1 MKIKLFFLLVI
12 ILMLSIFST
21 SMIPTVASNTNKT
34 STEVEKATSS
44 TWTAT
49 DNLGRTI
56 ADNTQAGDVKQDKY
70 VGLFYWNWHDSGWRE
85 SELAVNNS
93 TIIEAFNDENMWRD
107 ATHPAWSWE
116 YMNHSWHEPVYG
128 YYLST
133 DTWVLRK
140 HAEVLA
146 DAGVDVIFFD
156 CSNDTHLFDN
166 SLDAIF
172 RTFQQ
177 AYDDGVNVPKISFL
191 LNFGSNDARRTQLEN
206 LYSRYY
212 REGLYSDT
220 WFIYEGKPLILGDT
234 TFSSSYEYYDEIKDF
249 FNFRVMDSSYTNI
262 TNPAAWTWSNLYPQ
276 HIAYRREDKKRVP
289 EQISV
294 SVAMNCNHQGG
305 LSASNAGTG
314 QVNGRTYTVQ
324 NGYDTRVNAVE
335 YGAHFAEQFEYAIEQ
350 DPEFIFITGWNERVA
365 MRFPEWCGT
374 VNGFAD
380 QFSVEF
386 SRDIEF
392 SKTQLKDSYYY
403 QMVDYIRKFKGTEPA
418 PTASEPKVIDINS
431 EKDMWADVSPEY
443 IAYQGNTFDRDC
455 DGYGGLH
462 YYNTTGR
469 NDIISAKVARDS
481 ENIYF
486 MVETKDDLSPRSDDA
501 WMRLLIDVDNSEN
514 NWETFEYIVNRESPT
529 DMAVLERSTGGWNW
543 ETVGKVYYSIKG
555 NRLQIK
561 IPKAMLGIDGNA
573 FSLNFK
579 WSDNMQND
587 GDIMDFYIN
596 GDVAP
601 SGRFKYRFICE

>member
-12 ILMLSIFST
+12 VLMLSIFST

-34 STEVEKATSS
+34 PTEVEKATSS

-56 ADNTQAGDVKQDKY
+56 ADNTQTGNVKQDKY

-514 NWETFEYIVNRESPT
+514 NWETFEYIVNRENPT

-543 ETVGKVYYSIKG
+543 ETVGEVYYSIKG

-601 SGRFKYRFICE
+601 RGRFKYRFICE

>member
-12 ILMLSIFST
+12 VLMLSIFST

-56 ADNTQAGDVKQDKY
+56 ADNTQTGNVKQDKY

-543 ETVGKVYYSIKG
+543 ETVGEVYYSIKG

>member
-12 ILMLSIFST
+12 VLMLSIFST

-34 STEVEKATSS
+34 PTEVEKATSS

-56 ADNTQAGDVKQDKY
+56 ADNTQTGNVKQDKY

-249 FNFRVMDSSYTNI
+249 FNSFRYLFV
-262 TNPAAWTWSNLYPQ
+262 
-276 HIAYRREDKKRVP
+276 
-289 EQISV
+289 
-294 SVAMNCNHQGG
+294 
-305 LSASNAGTG
+305 
-314 QVNGRTYTVQ
+314 
-324 NGYDTRVNAVE
+324 
-335 YGAHFAEQFEYAIEQ
+335 FF
-350 DPEFIFITGWNERVA
+350 
-365 MRFPEWCGT
+365 
-374 VNGFAD
+374 
-380 QFSVEF
+380 
-386 SRDIEF
+386 
-392 SKTQLKDSYYY
+392 
-403 QMVDYIRKFKGTEPA
+403 
-418 PTASEPKVIDINS
+418 
-431 EKDMWADVSPEY
+431 
-443 IAYQGNTFDRDC
+443 
-455 DGYGGLH
+455 
-462 YYNTTGR
+462 
-469 NDIISAKVARDS
+469 
-481 ENIYF
+481 
-486 MVETKDDLSPRSDDA
+486 
-501 WMRLLIDVDNSEN
+501 
-514 NWETFEYIVNRESPT
+514 
-529 DMAVLERSTGGWNW
+529 
-543 ETVGKVYYSIKG
+543 
-555 NRLQIK
+555 
-561 IPKAMLGIDGNA
+561 
-573 FSLNFK
+573 
-579 WSDNMQND
+579 
-587 GDIMDFYIN
+587 
-596 GDVAP
+596 
-601 SGRFKYRFICE
+601 

>member
-12 ILMLSIFST
+12 VLMLSIFST
-21 SMIPTVASNTNKT
+21 SMIPTGASNTNKT

-56 ADNTQAGDVKQDKY
+56 ADNTQTGNVKQDKY

-462 YYNTTGR
+462 YYNTPGR

-543 ETVGKVYYSIKG
+543 ETVGEVYYSIKG

>member
-12 ILMLSIFST
+12 VLMLSIFST

-34 STEVEKATSS
+34 PTEVEKATSS

-56 ADNTQAGDVKQDKY
+56 ADNTQTGDVKQDKY

-443 IAYQGNTFDRDC
+443 IAYQGNTFDRNC

-543 ETVGKVYYSIKG
+543 ETVGEVYYNIKG